1 MAKLINSWEELVGL
15 ESENYYLDIDLDM
28 LNGWIKPKDHYK
40 DKDSHGW
47 YLTTHSFYESTC
59 KGATSLLQKC
69 GFDIELKGY

>member
-1 MAKLINSWEELVGL
+1 MAKLISSWEELVGL
-15 ESENYYLDIDLDM
+15 ESENYYLDIDLNM

-47 YLTTHSFYESTC
+47 YLTTHSFYKDTC

-69 GFDIELKGY
+69 GFDVELKGY